1 MGGTRVNVQRPPVL
15 MSVIKVTDP
24 VDLRWTATSNL
35 YVLSGSAATIT
46 EFDSAGKSIRALKNI
61 GGKPT
66 GFDVDRSGNVYMALN
81 ASNQVWKFKPTS
93 ASFEPDPSFGN
104 GGFIGNKDGSSG
116 SKSNELNA
124 PFDVSVTVS
133 FDGEQILVTDAG
145 NHRIERFDKMGRSS
159 NAGYHVARDG
169 SFVSSFGQ
177 HGTNQS
183 QFNNPC
189 GLGQDQLRE
198 HLFIAD
204 EGNNRVVVAEPS
216 FGSLATSGGP
226 GTALGQFRDPINVCV
241 SERGICVAD
250 AGNDRVQIFDAVQG
264 GEGGPLSPFKPRV
277 AIGSELGLRHPSA
290 VAWVDDLLE
299 EKIYI
304 ADTGNN
310 RVILVKLPMDNPET
324 VWNSMKAHLLR
335 GDIVGAASCFAS
347 SEAEKYREM
356 YSAIGINDLVRTIS
370 EIPPISPV
378 SIERDRA
385 QYYFEQPVDGVK
397 ITFSIEFVKENGK
410 WKIMEY

>member
-1 MGGTRVNVQRPPVL
+1 MQ
-15 MSVIKVTDP
+15 
-24 VDLRWTATSNL
+24 
-35 YVLSGSAATIT
+35 
-46 EFDSAGKSIRALKNI
+46 
-61 GGKPT
+61 
-66 GFDVDRSGNVYMALN
+66 
-81 ASNQVWKFKPTS
+81 
-93 ASFEPDPSFGN
+93 
-104 GGFIGNKDGSSG
+104 
-116 SKSNELNA
+116 
-124 PFDVSVTVS
+124 
-133 FDGEQILVTDAG
+133 
-145 NHRIERFDKMGRSS
+145 
-159 NAGYHVARDG
+159 
-169 SFVSSFGQ
+169 
-177 HGTNQS
+177 
-183 QFNNPC
+183 
-189 GLGQDQLRE
+189 E

-356 YSAIGINDLVRTIS
+356 YSAIGINDLVKTIS

-378 SIERDRA
+378 SIERDKA

-397 ITFSIEFVKENGK
+397 ITFPIEFVKENGK